1 LNKTTCINFINYAY
15 GLGKQSSLFTLHQ
28 SPTLCKLR
36 DLFKK
41 FIFLTMLKIFSRFTT
56 FLILFSLGMARS
68 QPAPKILS
76 SEIHG
81 IIYNTN
87 NVPVRD
93 AHIILEHPPRNDVSD
108 QNGRFE
114 LGPLDAGTY
123 SIRIEHVSYQTLELE
138 KVNVKPGQITVLD
151 TIFLSTGI
159 YQTENVIIT
168 ATRTGQKLAE
178 IIPIVTMV
186 NRREIERRNS
196 QTSAEALR
204 EESGIFVQK
213 TNHGGGSAII
223 RGLSS
228 NQILILVDGIRL
240 NNSTYRLGNHQ
251 YLTTVDNNMLARI
264 EVVHGPLSVMHG
276 SDALGGTI
284 NLVTENPQFSEGA
297 NQINYNFS
305 SLYATADQ
313 AKTVHAGINFI
324 TSKLVF
330 QSGFSYKN
338 YGDLRQGT
346 TNISN
351 KLKTG
356 IPGNT
361 QKPSAF
367 TAYDFNGKIIYT
379 PGIRQ
384 KLIATYQQSRQDDV
398 PRFDKYAYNGFNKW
412 LYTPQKRDLLYG
424 VYENKNKL
432 GFINSFRSTF
442 SYHRQQEG
450 REKQKLPQ
458 SDLTK
463 ELDDV
468 ATLGFIFQ
476 AQSAYKSHLLNYG
489 LDLYIDQVKSSAQ
502 IIDSTQTIQATRGR
516 FPDGARYN
524 SLGIFLEDEY
534 HFSKAWQLDA
544 GIRYSVFNTDF
555 TISQDAVQT
564 DYQKQF
570 RALTGSIGLMF
581 KPNVWS
587 SLSSNFAQGFR
598 APNLSDLTKYGESKG
613 AVFEVPNLAVKPEEA
628 LSLDLNYKVNLPK
641 LKMVAAVYYMRISDL
656 LISAPDLYKGKPK
669 IISGMDTLNINS
681 KQNAGEAFI
690 TGFEWSLRYG
700 FAPGFNFRSNLAY
713 TYGENKTARDPV
725 GGIPPF
731 FGLAGLSWQ
740 NRDLFLEAYT
750 RFAME
755 QNRLSKD
762 DLDDPR
768 IPIGGTPGWLTLN
781 IRAEYKISPLIK
793 VNFAL
798 DNILDRLYREHGSG
812 INAPGRNLI
821 LGLKIKF

>member
-1 LNKTTCINFINYAY
+1 
-15 GLGKQSSLFTLHQ
+15 
-28 SPTLCKLR
+28 
-36 DLFKK
+36 
-41 FIFLTMLKIFSRFTT
+41 MLKFLPFLVSLL
-56 FLILFSLGMARS
+56 LILNVKTISA
-68 QPAPKILS
+68 QPAHKSQS

-81 IIYNTN
+81 IIFNEDYQ
-87 NVPVRD
+87 PVND
-93 AHIILEHPPRNDVSD
+93 AHIILQYPSRNDVSD
-108 QNGRFE
+108 KKGRFE

-123 SIRIEHVSYQTLELE
+123 TIRIEHVSYQTLELK
-138 KVNVKPGQITVLD
+138 KVKVKSGRIAVLD

-159 YQTENVIIT
+159 YQSENVIIT
-168 ATRTGQKLAE
+168 ATRTGQKLSE
-178 IIPIVTMV
+178 LIPIVSMV
-186 NRREIERRNS
+186 DRREIERRNS

-204 EESGIFVQK
+204 EESGIFIQK

-284 NLVTENPQFSEGA
+284 NLVTESPQFSEGA

-305 SLYATADQ
+305 NRYATADQ
-313 AKTVHAGINFI
+313 AKTVHAGINYI

-351 KLKTG
+351 KLKTA

-379 PGIRQ
+379 PGEKQ
-384 KLIATYQQSRQDDV
+384 KLIAAYQQSRQDDV

-412 LYTPQKRDLLYG
+412 FYTPQKRDLLYG

-458 SDLTK
+458 SSLTK

-468 ATLGFIFQ
+468 ATLGFMFQ
-476 AQSAYKSHLLNYG
+476 AQSTYKTHLLHYG
-489 LDLYIDQVKSSAQ
+489 LDLYLDQVQSSAQ
-502 IIDSTQTIQATRGR
+502 IIDSTKTSQATRGR

-544 GIRYSVFNTDF
+544 GIRYSVFNTAF
-555 TISQDAVQT
+555 TISQDAVQNS
-564 DYQKQF
+564 YQKQF

-581 KPNVWS
+581 KPNMWS
-587 SLSSNFAQGFR
+587 SFSSNFAQGFR
-598 APNLSDLTKYGESKG
+598 APNLSDLTKFGESKG

-669 IISGMDTLNINS
+669 IISGTDTLNIKS

-740 NRDLFLEAYT
+740 KQDLFLETYT

-755 QNRLSKD
+755 QPRLSKD

-768 IPIGGTPGWLTLN
+768 IPPGGTPGWFTLN
-781 IRAEYKISPLIK
+781 MRVEYEISPSIK
-793 VNFAL
+793 VNFAIE
-798 DNILDRLYREHGSG
+798 NILDQLYREHGSG
-812 INAPGRNLI
+812 INSPGRNFI
-821 LGLKIKF
+821 FGLKIKG

>member
-1 LNKTTCINFINYAY
+1 MFNF
-15 GLGKQSSLFTLHQ
+15 
-28 SPTLCKLR
+28 
-36 DLFKK
+36 
-41 FIFLTMLKIFSRFTT
+41 FLRFT
-56 FLILFSLGMARS
+56 FFIILFSFGIVHS
-68 QPAPKILS
+68 QPARKILS
-76 SEIHG
+76 SEIQG
-81 IIYNTN
+81 IIYNKN
-87 NVPVRD
+87 NGPVSD
-93 AHIILEHPPRNDVSD
+93 AHIILQHPPRNDVSD

-123 SIRIEHVSYQTLELE
+123 SIRIEHVSYQTLELK

-151 TIFLSTGI
+151 TIFLSIGM
-159 YQTENVIIT
+159 YQSENVIIT
-168 ATRTGQKLAE
+168 ATRTGQKLAD

-186 NRREIERRNS
+186 NRQKIERRNS

-204 EESGIFVQK
+204 EESGIFIQK

-284 NLVTENPQFSEGA
+284 NLVSENPQFSEDG
-297 NQINYNFS
+297 NQLNYSFNS
-305 SLYATADQ
+305 RYASADQ
-313 AKTVHAGINFI
+313 EKTVHAGISYI

-330 QSGFSYKN
+330 QGGFSYKN

-346 TNISN
+346 TNISK

-356 IPGNT
+356 IPGNI

-379 PGIRQ
+379 PGQKQ
-384 KLIATYQQSRQDDV
+384 KLIAAYQQSRQKDV
-398 PRFDKYAYNGFNKW
+398 PRFDKYAYNGFNRW
-412 LYTPQKRDLLYG
+412 LYTPQKRDLVYG

-463 ELDDV
+463 EPDDV
-468 ATLGFIFQ
+468 ATLGFMFQ
-476 AQSAYKSHLLNYG
+476 AQSTYKTHLLNYG
-489 LDLYIDQVKSSAQ
+489 LDLYLDKVKSSAQ
-502 IIDSTQTIQATRGR
+502 IIDSSQKVQTVRGR

-534 HFSKAWQLDA
+534 PFSKAWQLDA
-544 GIRYSVFNTDF
+544 GIRFSVFNTDF
-555 TISQDAVQT
+555 SLSQDAVQT

-581 KPNVWS
+581 KPNTWS

-598 APNLSDLTKYGESKG
+598 APNLSDLTKFGESKG
-613 AVFEVPNLAVKPEEA
+613 TVFEVPNLAVKPEEA
-628 LSLDLNYKVNLPK
+628 LSLDLNYKINLSK
-641 LKMVAAVYYMRISDL
+641 LKMIAAVYYMRISDL
-656 LISAPDLYKGKPK
+656 LLSTTDLYNGKPT
-669 IISGMDTLNINS
+669 IISGPDTLNIKS

-690 TGFEWSLRYG
+690 TGFEWSLSYA
-700 FAPGFNFRSNLAY
+700 FSPGFNFRSNLAY
-713 TYGENKTARDPV
+713 TLGENKTAKEPV
-725 GGIPPF
+725 GGIPPL

-740 NRDLFLEAYT
+740 KQDMFFEAYT

-755 QNRLSKD
+755 QPRLSKD

-768 IPIGGTPGWLTLN
+768 IPIGGTPGWFTLN
-781 IRAEYKISPLIK
+781 LRAEYKISPSIK
-793 VNFAL
+793 VNFAI

-812 INAPGRNLI
+812 INGPGRNFIFGVRLS
-821 LGLKIKF
+821 K